1 MTLLSDRVHHEL
13 KRRLTLWEYL
23 PGTRMGE
30 EALAAEFG
38 VSRTPVRDALRRLE
52 QEGFLEDTEGWTGYR
67 VRKPDLP
74 RIEELYEVRLSLE
87 QAAVRRLASAPAS
100 PEIDELLTAWQPPK
114 GGSVEAD
121 PDLVHADEAFHETLA
136 RLAGNRTL
144 YTMLCSIDEHIR
156 VIRTNDFLTPKRIST
171 TYKQHRGILLA
182 VRKGDPELAAGRL
195 SAHIQES
202 QTYVRDAAARA
213 LARMLAPDAGADQPP
228 LNEARLSAAAAQ
240 ER

>member
-74 RIEELYEVRLSLE
+74 RMEELYEVRLSLE
-87 QAAVRRLASAPAS
+87 QAAVRRLAAAPAG
-100 PEIDELLTAWQPPK
+100 PEIDELLRLWQQPK
-114 GGSVEAD
+114 GPSPAPD
-121 PDLVHADEAFHETLA
+121 PDMVHADEAFHETLA
-136 RLAGNRTL
+136 RLAGNQTL

-156 VIRTNDFLTPKRIST
+156 IIRTNDFLTPRRISQ
-171 TYKQHRGILLA
+171 TYRQHRGILLA
-182 VRKGDPELAAGRL
+182 VRRGDPDLAVERL

-202 QTYVRDAAARA
+202 QSFVREAAARA
-213 LARMLAPDAGADQPP
+213 LTRILARDTEQGAPISASAGAGK
-228 LNEARLSAAAAQ
+228 
-240 ER
+240 ERS

>member
-74 RIEELYEVRLSLE
+74 RMEELYEVRLSLE
-87 QAAVRRLASAPAS
+87 QAAVRRLAAAPAD
-100 PEIDELLTAWQPPK
+100 PEIDELLRVWQQPK
-114 GGSVEAD
+114 GPSPAPD
-121 PDLVHADEAFHETLA
+121 PDMVHADERSTRPSPGWPATRPSTRCSA
-136 RLAGNRTL
+136 RSTSTSGSSART
-144 YTMLCSIDEHIR
+144 TS
-156 VIRTNDFLTPKRIST
+156 
-171 TYKQHRGILLA
+171 
-182 VRKGDPELAAGRL
+182 
-195 SAHIQES
+195 
-202 QTYVRDAAARA
+202 
-213 LARMLAPDAGADQPP
+213 
-228 LNEARLSAAAAQ
+228 
-240 ER
+240 

>member
-74 RIEELYEVRLSLE
+74 RMEEFYEVRLCLE
-87 QAAVRRLASAPAS
+87 LVTVRKVAAAPAD
-100 PEIDELLTAWQPPK
+100 PEIDELLKIWQQPRGAALEP
-114 GGSVEAD
+114 D
-121 PDLVHADEAFHETLA
+121 PDMVHADEAFHETLA
-136 RLAGNRTL
+136 RLAGNKVL
-144 YTMLCSIDEHIR
+144 YTMLCSINEHIR
-156 VIRTNDFLTPKRIST
+156 VIRTNDFLSHKRIST
-171 TYKQHRGILLA
+171 TYRQHRGILLA
-182 VRKGDPELAAGRL
+182 IRKGDPELAVERMTV
-195 SAHIQES
+195 HIRES
-202 QTYVRDAAARA
+202 QSYVREAAARA
-213 LARMLAPDAGADQPP
+213 LTRILASDADQGAPITI
-228 LNEARLSAAAAQ
+228 SAAGK

>member
-38 VSRTPVRDALRRLE
+38 VSRTPVRDALRRLA

-87 QAAVRRLASAPAS
+87 QTAVRRLAAAPPDA
-100 PEIDELLTAWQPPK
+100 EIDELLKMWRRPK
-114 GGSVEAD
+114 GSNPAPD
-121 PDLVHADEAFHETLA
+121 PDMVHADEAFHETLA
-136 RLAGNRTL
+136 RLAGNKTL
-144 YTMLCSIDEHIR
+144 FTMLCSIDEHIR
-156 VIRTNDFLTPKRIST
+156 VIRTNDFLTPRRISQ
-171 TYKQHRGILLA
+171 TYRQHRGILLA
-182 VRKGDPELAAGRL
+182 VRKGDPDLAVERL
-195 SAHIQES
+195 SAHIHES
-202 QTYVRDAAARA
+202 RTFVAQAAARA
-213 LARMLAPDAGADQPP
+213 LTRILARDTEQAAPISASAGAGK
-228 LNEARLSAAAAQ
+228 
-240 ER
+240 ERP

>member
-23 PGTRMGE
+23 PGQRMGE

-74 RIEELYEVRLSLE
+74 RMEELYEVRLSLE
-87 QAAVRRLASAPAS
+87 QAAVRRLAAAPVD
-100 PEIDELLTAWQPPK
+100 PEIDELLKAWQQPK
-114 GGSVEAD
+114 GTALVPD
-121 PDLVHADEAFHETLA
+121 PDMVHADEAFHETLA
-136 RLAGNRTL
+136 RLAGNQTL

-156 VIRTNDFLTPKRIST
+156 IIRTNDFLTPKRISQ
-171 TYKQHRGILLA
+171 TYRQHRGILLA
-182 VRKGDPELAAGRL
+182 VRKGDPDLAVERL
-195 SAHIQES
+195 SAHIKES
-202 QTYVRDAAARA
+202 QSFVREAAARA
-213 LARMLAPDAGADQPP
+213 LTRILARDTEQGAPISASAGAGK
-228 LNEARLSAAAAQ
+228 
-240 ER
+240 ERS

>member
-1 MTLLSDRVHHEL
+1 VTLLSDRVHHEL

-87 QAAVRRLASAPAS
+87 QAAVRRLATEPVD
-100 PEIDELLTAWQPPK
+100 PEIDELLKAWQPLK
-114 GGSVEAD
+114 GPSPAPD
-121 PDLVHADEAFHETLA
+121 PDMVHADEAFHETLA
-136 RLAGNRTL
+136 RLAGNKTL

-156 VIRTNDFLTPKRIST
+156 VIRTNDFLTPKRISQ
-171 TYKQHRGILLA
+171 TYRQHRGILLA
-182 VRKGDPELAAGRL
+182 VRKGDPELAVARL

-202 QTYVRDAAARA
+202 QTFVRDAAARA
-213 LARMLAPDAGADQPP
+213 LTRILASTTEQGAPIS
-228 LNEARLSAAAAQ
+228 ASAAAGK

>member
-23 PGTRMGE
+23 PGQRMGE

-67 VRKPDLP
+67 VRRPDLP
-74 RIEELYEVRLSLE
+74 RMEELYEVRLSLE
-87 QAAVRRLASAPAS
+87 QAAVRRLASAPPD
-100 PEIDELLTAWQPPK
+100 PEVDELLKAWQQPRADGLAP
-114 GGSVEAD
+114 D
-121 PDLVHADEAFHETLA
+121 PDMVHADEAFHEALA
-136 RLAGNRTL
+136 RLAGNKTL

-156 VIRTNDFLTPKRIST
+156 VIRTNDFLTPKRIAQ
-171 TYKQHRGILLA
+171 TYRQHRGILLA
-182 VRKGDPELAAGRL
+182 VRKGDPDLAVERL
-195 SAHIQES
+195 SVHIRES
-202 QTYVRDAAARA
+202 QTFVREAAARA
-213 LARMLAPDAGADQPP
+213 LARLLAGDGDLPTSPG
-228 LNEARLSAAAAQ
+228 AAATAGK

>member
-1 MTLLSDRVHHEL
+1 
-13 KRRLTLWEYL
+13 
-23 PGTRMGE
+23 MGE

-87 QAAVRRLASAPAS
+87 QTAVRRLAAAPAG
-100 PEIDELLTAWQPPK
+100 PEIDELLKVWQQPK
-114 GGSVEAD
+114 GSSIAPD
-121 PDLVHADEAFHETLA
+121 PDMVHADEAFHETLA

-144 YTMLCSIDEHIR
+144 STMLCSIDEHIR
-156 VIRTNDFLTPKRIST
+156 VIRTNDFLTPKRISQ
-171 TYKQHRGILLA
+171 TYRQHRGILLA
-182 VRKGDPELAAGRL
+182 VRKGDPDLAVERL
-195 SAHIQES
+195 SLHIRES
-202 QTYVRDAAARA
+202 QSFVAEAATRA
-213 LARMLAPDAGADQPP
+213 LTRMLARTTDRGAPIS
-228 LNEARLSAAAAQ
+228 ASAAAGK